1 MYIESQDELDSFVQ
15 RAASSSLLA
24 IDTEF
29 LREKTYYAK
38 LCLLQIATDDEV
50 VIIDPLAAIDV
61 AALAPLLVDERII
74 KIFHA
79 GHQDLELLY
88 RNVGVLPSPVF
99 DTQIAAALLGHT
111 QQIGYGS
118 LVGALCGVRIKKADS
133 FTDWSHRPLS
143 DSQIQYAGEDVV
155 YLPKIYATMRR
166 RLEEKGRLEWLRN
179 DFAELSDPARY
190 EVDERERFRRLK
202 HVSSLSR
209 CQMAAARE
217 MAAWREAAARDRNI
231 PRKWVLSDEQIVE
244 ACKREPR
251 TIDDLFMVRGM
262 RERLNVRDART
273 IVSRIVSAMNAPAD
287 TWPDSGNPS
296 KSEPN
301 VDMQVD
307 LMMAIVRMRAREN
320 DIAIPTLASH
330 DDLTKIARGYCEDVE
345 ILRGWRRE
353 LIGAELL
360 DLLNG
365 RISLSVEN
373 GAVRIDRF

>member
-1 MYIESQDELDSFVQ
+1 MYIESQDELVSFVQ

-50 VIIDPLAAIDV
+50 VIIDPLAVSDIT
-61 AALAPLLVDERII
+61 ALAPLLVDERIV

-155 YLPKIYATMRR
+155 YLPKIYATMKR

-179 DFAELSDPARY
+179 DFAELSDPSRY

-217 MAAWREAAARDRNI
+217 MAAWREAAARERNI

-273 IVSRIVSAMNAPAD
+273 IISRVASAMNAPAS

-330 DDLTKIARGYCEDVE
+330 DDLTKIARGYCDDVE

-365 RISLSVEN
+365 RIALSVEN
-373 GAVRIDRF
+373 GSVRVDRF

>member
-1 MYIESQDELDSFVQ
+1 MYIESQDELVSFVQ
-15 RAASSSLLA
+15 RAANSSLLA

-50 VIIDPLAAIDV
+50 VIIDPLAVSDIT
-61 AALAPLLVDERII
+61 ALAPLLVDERIV

-155 YLPKIYATMRR
+155 YLPKIYATMKR

-179 DFAELSDPARY
+179 DFAELSDPSRY

-217 MAAWREAAARDRNI
+217 MAAWREAAARERNI

-273 IVSRIVSAMNAPAD
+273 IISRVASAMNAPAS
-287 TWPDSGNPS
+287 TWPASGNPS

-330 DDLTKIARGYCEDVE
+330 DDLTKIARGYCDDVE

-365 RISLSVEN
+365 RIALSVEN
-373 GAVRIDRF
+373 GSVRVDRF

>member
-1 MYIESQDELDSFVQ
+1 MYIESQDELVSFVQ

-50 VIIDPLAAIDV
+50 VIIDPLAVSDIT
-61 AALAPLLVDERII
+61 ALAPLLVDERIV

-155 YLPKIYATMRR
+155 YLPKIYATMKR

-179 DFAELSDPARY
+179 DFAELSDPSRY

-217 MAAWREAAARDRNI
+217 MAAWREAAARERNI

-273 IVSRIVSAMNAPAD
+273 IISRVVSAMNAPAS

-330 DDLTKIARGYCEDVE
+330 DDLTKIARGYCDDVE

-365 RISLSVEN
+365 RIALSVEN
-373 GAVRIDRF
+373 GSVRVDRF